1 MVEHSFFQ
9 STTIQQKIIDGKE
22 EGEEKHVTIKNGIG
36 TKTVTQTKNGEIV
49 SNATV
54 PLTKKEIENAQN
66 RVFMRKFWHNCKPGT
81 NCAIQNTTK
90 KNKNRNNNNNN
101 SKKNKNN
108 NNSKKNNNKNNSKKN
123 NNKNNSKKN
132 ASNNNTKKRRRH

>member
-22 EGEEKHVTIKNGIG
+22 EGEEKHVEIKNGIG

-90 KNKNRNNNNNN
+90 KNKNRNNN
-101 SKKNKNN
+101 SNKNN
-108 NNSKKNNNKNNSKKN
+108 NKHNNSKKNNN
-123 NNKNNSKKN
+123 N